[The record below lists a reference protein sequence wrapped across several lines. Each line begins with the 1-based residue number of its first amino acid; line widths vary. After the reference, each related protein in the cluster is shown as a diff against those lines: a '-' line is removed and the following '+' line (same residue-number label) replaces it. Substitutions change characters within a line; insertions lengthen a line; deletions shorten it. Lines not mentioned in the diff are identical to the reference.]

1 MLFCAM
7 LTCLRD
13 TEEERYC
20 AAALSREGGR
30 ICIDKRSRSIWAV
43 ETFLFVH
50 QDSPVLSTA
59 RVLSSIFD
67 MWPSKHFSRDVLLIS
82 SNTSRTKEPEHRF
95 KDCMKKPVDAKQEF
109 FFSLISVL
117 PRRKMVLSARVI
129 ALYRLT
135 CFFHCVSLDM
145 VHVINLSLNCINNR
159 ITDGQHHW
167 RLKWWMERC

>member
-43 ETFLFVH
+43 ETFLLVH
-50 QDSPVLSTA
+50 QDSPFLSTA

-95 KDCMKKPVDAKQEF
+95 KDCMKKPVDAKQDF
-109 FFSLISVL
+109 FFSDFCFTPKENGIE
-117 PRRKMVLSARVI
+117 RKSNCAVSIDLFFPLCKLRHGAR
-129 ALYRLT
+129 
-135 CFFHCVSLDM
+135 H
-145 VHVINLSLNCINNR
+145 
-159 ITDGQHHW
+159 
-167 RLKWWMERC
+167 